1 MIDTKR
7 KKMKR
12 MRNKKEEYTH
22 RIETHSS
29 FFEVG
34 IRMIDLCL

>member
-7 KKMKR
+7 MIRR
-12 MRNKKEEYTH
+12 MRNKKEEYMH
-22 RIETHSS
+22 QIETHSS
-29 FFEVG
+29 FFKVG